1 MAPTTSG
8 ASTSVAS
15 KDSTRVAYWQT
26 GKGPPL
32 VLVHG
37 TAADHTRWAPILT
50 KLQERFTV
58 FAMDRRGR
66 GGIGDAA
73 GYHVAG
79 QFADLAPGVG
89 DVAGRPHAAP
99 FLRTT

>member
-66 GGIGDAA
+66 GGSGDAA
-73 GYHVAG
+73 DYGLEREVDGIAAGVDTVAG
-79 QFADLAPGVG
+79 A
-89 DVAGRPHAAP
+89 RHAAP
-99 FLRTT
+99 PGAP